1 MENIMQRRLRLW
13 KARQEAEGYDVS
25 KVTTLEEAEHFFDK
39 KPKRQ
44 KKKANIAA
52 DAANNGEGEMNPP
65 GPAGHPPLDKGGNET
80 PQGEGLGEQK
90 EEAPKEA
97 EATAPEMPKEEVI
110 EDEQCDIDP
119 PGMPE

>member
-39 KPKRQ
+39 KPK
-44 KKKANIAA
+44 KKTKKNKESAA
-52 DAANNGEGEMNPP
+52 ETAAP
-65 GPAGHPPLDKGGNET
+65 
-80 PQGEGLGEQK
+80 
-90 EEAPKEA
+90 EAPAA
-97 EATAPEMPKEEVI
+97 EATAPEAPAAETAAPEMPEEEVI